1 MSRCNTYLGSGK
13 PCQFPARNGSAHCIN
28 HDPEYA
34 DTQRENVRS
43 GGAASGEARKPIP
56 FSEIHVDFSTRA
68 GIQAAAEAIAMLE
81 FVGRISP
88 TRSRNIIRVLSLA
101 ARNFDR
107 EGPID
112 HGSHYHQPEK
122 LAHARH
128 ELNKNLAAISE
139 EAALRDAAPADAP
152 AAKPKAPQPKAAVPD
167 PAKAAA
173 RERLWAQVDHQLREG
188 GFSA

>member
-34 DTQRENVRS
+34 DTRRENGRA
-43 GGAASGEARKPIP
+43 GGAASAEARRPIP
-56 FSEIHVDFSTRA
+56 LSEIHVDFSTRA

-101 ARNFDR
+101 ARNFATHN
-107 EGPID
+107 PID
-112 HGSHYHQPEK
+112 GGFQYHSPAQI
-122 LAHARH
+122 AHARH

-139 EAALRDAAPADAP
+139 EAALRDTAAAAAPD
-152 AAKPKAPQPKAAVPD
+152 AKPKAPQPKAAVPD